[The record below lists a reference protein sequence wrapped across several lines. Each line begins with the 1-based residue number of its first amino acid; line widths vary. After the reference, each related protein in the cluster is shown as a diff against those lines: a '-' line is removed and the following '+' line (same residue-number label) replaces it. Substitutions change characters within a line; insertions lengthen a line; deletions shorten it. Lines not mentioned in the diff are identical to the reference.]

1 MPVSEQR
8 TQWAE
13 QQRQQL
19 LSIPLISEFV
29 FRSPQRLDGT
39 LQKELADLLVVHKNR
54 AVLVSQKAQEDPDS
68 RDERK
73 NELWVLKNAKAAV
86 SQLVGALRF
95 PTTSFWCDHSRRGR
109 VEFPAG
115 LPPVAHGVV
124 IVETF
129 RPVNLQSAATDLPL
143 QYGGT
148 PVTYLSINDF
158 LNVAMQLRTAPE
170 LYAYLDARRDLSDE
184 ALRRIGDEQVLLD
197 YYLMH
202 GTFKACQGHQDAQQ
216 NLAAQ
221 VEELGDLWSRMEDY
235 RYCSSLLEHVADELA
250 TRSSSCL
257 EGLSAGLLE
266 KYDPSESRQ
275 NYLRM
280 QEVLADLSLRER
292 AELGR
297 QFHMVISGLEGRSQG
312 YTHAT
317 AQVDSKPEWVFL
329 FGSSKGWERA
339 GILRCMEPTMGATL
353 SFYKKQHCMI
363 VIDRDGEGYEVALT
377 HPDLAFMP
385 SPTDVLN
392 GEQLFGHLRSTS
404 TIVDG
409 F

>member
-13 QQRQQL
+13 QQTQQF

-39 LQKELADLLVVHKNR
+39 LQKELADLLVVHKSR

-68 RDERK
+68 RDEHK

-86 SQLVGALRF
+86 SQLVGALRL
-95 PTTSFWCDHSRRGR
+95 PTTPFWCDHSRRGR

-115 LPPVAHGVV
+115 LPPVEHGVV

-129 RPVNLQSAATDLPL
+129 RPVDLHSSATDFPL
-143 QYGGT
+143 QYGGA
-148 PVTYLSINDF
+148 PITYLSINDF

-170 LYAYLDARRDLSDE
+170 LYAYLDARRELSDE
-184 ALRRIGDEQVLLD
+184 ALRRIGDEQTLLNF
-197 YYLMH
+197 YLMH
-202 GTFKACQGHQDAQQ
+202 GTFKACPGHQDALQA
-216 NLAAQ
+216 LTEKA
-221 VEELGDLWSRMEDY
+221 EELEGLWSRMKDY
-235 RYCSSLLEHVADELA
+235 RYNSSLLEHVADELA

-257 EGLSAGLLE
+257 EGLTAELLE
-266 KYDPSESRQ
+266 KYDPSESRE

-297 QFHMVISGLEGRSQG
+297 QFHAVISNLEGRSQG

-317 AQVDSKPEWVFL
+317 AYVDSKPEWVFL

-377 HPDLAFMP
+377 HPDLVFTP

-392 GEQLFGHLRSTS
+392 GEKLFGHLCSTS
-404 TIVDG
+404 TVVDG